1 MIIRY
6 LENPHTGLL
15 TLVRHNDLDLKWARR
30 LTTLIIHEFEQNSP
44 EHTMFLLRNFNR
56 LHNNDIEDWT

>member
-6 LENPHTGLL
+6 LEDRNTGLL
-15 TLVRHNDLDLKWARR
+15 TLVRHNDLDLKWVRR
-30 LTTLIIHEFEQNSP
+30 STTLIIHEFEQNSP

-56 LHNNDIEDWT
+56 LHNDDIEDWT